1 MNQLV
6 SYKQV
11 FLARDTYPSV
21 MNALLGYFV
30 PQVFKGLSLLGGWKD
45 RRGSSHWGQALE
57 QRNVK
62 VQFGPGCLCVCL
74 SSV

>member
-30 PQVFKGLSLLGGWKD
+30 PQVFKGLFPWAAGRIDEGHHIGDKL
-45 RRGSSHWGQALE
+45 
-57 QRNVK
+57 
-62 VQFGPGCLCVCL
+62 
-74 SSV
+74 